1 MSSFLLILPAPC
13 YAGNLSTLS
22 LRFLNA
28 LHTCWPTSW
37 EFVPPSLLPRTAARQ
52 PGSQTIH
59 TLPVGSLVL
68 PFLKPQGGHH
78 SHFKHDLG
86 LSQDETNEKLEDGN
100 IPDRGEGRKV
110 AWRRHPNRAW
120 ENGNSVLGKG
130 HKAEG
135 KV

>member
-1 MSSFLLILPAPC
+1 MLCRKLV
-13 YAGNLSTLS
+13 
-22 LRFLNA
+22 
-28 LHTCWPTSW
+28 HTIA
-37 EFVPPSLLPRTAARQ
+37 EVPKCSAHMLAYQLGVCATPSLLPRTAARQ

-78 SHFKHDLG
+78 PHFKHDLG

-100 IPDRGEGRKV
+100 IPERGEGRKA